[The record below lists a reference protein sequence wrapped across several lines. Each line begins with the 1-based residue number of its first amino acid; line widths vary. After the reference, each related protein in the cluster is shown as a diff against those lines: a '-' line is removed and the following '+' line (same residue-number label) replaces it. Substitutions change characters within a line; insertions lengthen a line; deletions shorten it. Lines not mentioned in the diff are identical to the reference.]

1 MSTKTDR
8 QQVLGVLEDNYTS
21 DLSIHLYSTFLLRR
35 INPNFPRHSWS
46 YWPLRFADVPI
57 PQDDFEDDIVNGY
70 EKDID
75 DDVSALKRR
84 VSNRKSRAEEAT
96 SLEDSTKED
105 EDTTIYNADVESE
118 SEQDEDDNNNEFENE
133 DENLKRLLLRPITEI
148 TYLERTP
155 NSKKL
160 LVNSLSSI
168 IQHKIHARIKELNI
182 SKNNLAITDD
192 MASNPA
198 LVPLTTQLA
207 NRFNFLIDNLTRSKT
222 SKKTINWKDILCTA
236 VRGEIGPHSNINAK
250 SYEELYN
257 KCEKLF
263 STMRYNY
270 EFESE
275 LECEDDIRTEDG
287 GFNVHEY
294 LKTLSNSVQASGQI
308 SYKDLVSRYPNDFSQ
323 REKEE
328 ARFKHNFFKLLGIQ
342 DQSLDISCSKTK
354 REPEKKRRKVLV
366 VEPKVEDLNEV
377 KEEILGS
384 VELDENLYMLNL

>member
-207 NRFNFLIDNLTRSKT
+207 NRFNF
-222 SKKTINWKDILCTA
+222 
-236 VRGEIGPHSNINAK
+236 
-250 SYEELYN
+250 
-257 KCEKLF
+257 
-263 STMRYNY
+263 
-270 EFESE
+270 
-275 LECEDDIRTEDG
+275 
-287 GFNVHEY
+287 
-294 LKTLSNSVQASGQI
+294 
-308 SYKDLVSRYPNDFSQ
+308 
-323 REKEE
+323 
-328 ARFKHNFFKLLGIQ
+328 
-342 DQSLDISCSKTK
+342 
-354 REPEKKRRKVLV
+354 
-366 VEPKVEDLNEV
+366 
-377 KEEILGS
+377 
-384 VELDENLYMLNL
+384 